1 MNFKINLNWINKI
14 AEDRLWPSLLLG
26 ISIVLLLSFLLIPG
40 GIFTTPRLI
49 IGDVVQKSIKAPL
62 DLTVHDAA
70 TIKKNQKKAEESILS
85 IYDFDANAAV
95 QIEAKLASGFE
106 DMRIAS
112 AEFKRGEINA
122 KTLKPR
128 EAAFV
133 EKLGIPVSAATL
145 KALLSIDYSKDAQD
159 KIIRILTSVMEKGI
173 VPDRYFLE
181 ADKEKGIIIRTIS
194 DNRESHVRNLSNILD
209 VKEANQ
215 QMLSLAASL
224 FPASNNAIKNAASEL
239 CAKILGPNLMFNK
252 IETEARKKEAA
263 ANVKPLFYKIKK
275 GETVLKNNQRVTEEH
290 ITILEEISKYQ
301 KKSYLFQVF
310 FGIIL
315 IVSLI
320 IYTFYR
326 DIMRYRSYLPFDL
339 SKFIL
344 MGTLVVGNVA
354 ITKFFYFLL
363 GAFAE
368 KYEFINNTDII
379 FAIPVVIGPMLT
391 AILFDIHIAIVFSF
405 INSLFMGMLIREE
418 QFYVLFSFIGGIVA
432 AFSVIQCK
440 KRSALQKAGLFVGL
454 INVILIIAINL
465 YNAALFTIKG
475 PLDIAFGVTGGFIA
489 STITAGLLS
498 LLEAPFKITT
508 NFKLLELLDLNQ
520 PILRQLFVVAPGT
533 YHHSMVVSTL
543 SESAAEA
550 VKLNPLLTRVAAYY
564 HDIGKI
570 TKPEYFIEN
579 QMGGVNRHDKLA
591 PSMSSLILISHVKDG
606 VELAKE
612 HNLPK
617 EIIDIIQQHHG
628 TRIVTYFYKKAQEG
642 HNPSLPPINE
652 MDYRYHG
659 PKPQTKIAAII
670 MLADAVEAAS
680 RLLVEPTPSRI
691 SNLVEKIVKD
701 IFIDEQLN
709 ECDLTLKNLSA
720 IKESFTKV
728 LSGIFHHRIDY
739 PGMKISDYGEADEDI
754 DKKQTEKD
762 KGKLREIR
770 RIGQKGSHGTGAY

>member
-1 MNFKINLNWINKI
+1 M
-14 AEDRLWPSLLLG
+14 
-26 ISIVLLLSFLLIPG
+26 
-40 GIFTTPRLI
+40 
-49 IGDVVQKSIKAPL
+49 
-62 DLTVHDAA
+62 HDEA

-95 QIEAKLASGFE
+95 QMQIRLASGFD

-112 AEFKRGEINA
+112 AEYKRGEINA
-122 KTLKPR
+122 KAIQAR
-128 EAAFV
+128 ETAFA

-145 KALLSIDYSKDAQD
+145 KTFLSIDYNKDAQD
-159 KIIRILTSVMEKGI
+159 KLIKILTAVMEKGI
-173 VPDRYFLE
+173 VADRYLLE
-181 ADKEKGIIIRTIS
+181 ADKEKGIIVRTIG
-194 DNRESHVRNLSNILD
+194 DNRESHVRNLANIPD

-215 QMLSLAASL
+215 QLLSLAASL
-224 FPASNNAIKNAASEL
+224 FPASNNALKNAVSEL
-239 CAKILGPNLMFNK
+239 CAKMLGQNLIFNK
-252 IETEARKKEAA
+252 IETEARKKEAV

-275 GETVLKNNQRVTEEH
+275 GEIILKSGQRVTEEH
-290 ITILEEISKYQ
+290 ITILEEIGKYQ
-301 KKSYLFQVF
+301 RKSYLFQVF

-326 DIMRYRSYLPFDL
+326 DIMRYKNYLPFDL
-339 SKFIL
+339 SKFLL
-344 MGTLVVGNVA
+344 MGILLVGNVA

-363 GAFAE
+363 DSFAE

-454 INVILIIAINL
+454 INVFLVIAINL
-465 YNAALFTIKG
+465 YNATLFSIKG
-475 PLDIAFGVTGGFIA
+475 PIDIAFGLSGGFIG
-489 STITAGLLS
+489 SIMVSGLLS
-498 LLEAPFKITT
+498 LLDAPFKITT

-543 SESAAEA
+543 SESAAE
-550 VKLNPLLTRVAAYY
+550 VIKVNPLLTRVAAYY
-564 HDIGKI
+564 HDIGKV
-570 TKPEYFIEN
+570 TKPVYFIEN
-579 QMGGVNRHDKLA
+579 QAGSVNRHDSLI

-612 HNLPK
+612 HRLPK
-617 EIIDIIQQHHG
+617 EIIDIIHQHHG
-628 TRIVTYFYKKAQEG
+628 TRIITYFYRKALED
-642 HNPSLPPINE
+642 HNQSLPPVNE

-680 RLLVEPTPSRI
+680 RLLIEPTPSRI
-691 SNLVEKIVKD
+691 SNLVEKIIKD

-709 ECDLTLKNLSA
+709 ECDLTLKDLRA
-720 IKESFTKV
+720 ITESFIKALT
-728 LSGIFHHRIDY
+728 GIFHHRIDY
-739 PGMKISDYGEADEDI
+739 PGMKISDYSEANEDT
-754 DKKQTEKD
+754 DKKQAEKD
-762 KGKLREIR
+762 KGKIREIR
-770 RIGQKGSHGTGAY
+770 RIGQKGSEGAGTY

>member
-1 MNFKINLNWINKI
+1 MSFKINLNWINKI
-14 AEDRLWPSLLLG
+14 AEDRLWPALLLG

-40 GIFTTPRLI
+40 GIFSTPRLI
-49 IGDVVQKSIKAPL
+49 VGDVVQKSIKAPL
-62 DLTVHDAA
+62 DLIVRDAA

-85 IYDFDANAAV
+85 IYDFDANAAF
-95 QIEAKLASGFE
+95 QIEAKLASGFD

-112 AEFKRGEINA
+112 PEFKRGEINA
-122 KTLKPR
+122 KALKAR

-173 VPDRYFLE
+173 VADRYFLE

-194 DNRESHVRNLSNILD
+194 DNRESHVRSLSNILD

-224 FPASNNAIKNAASEL
+224 FPSSNNPLKNAVSEI
-239 CAKILGPNLMFNK
+239 CAKMLGLNLMFNK
-252 IETEARKKEAA
+252 IETEARKKEAV
-263 ANVKPLFYKIKK
+263 ANVKPLFYKINK
-275 GETVLKNNQRVTEEH
+275 GETILKNGQRVTEEH

-301 KKSYLFQVF
+301 RKSYLFQVF

-326 DIMRYRSYLPFDL
+326 DIMRYKNYLSFDL
-339 SKFIL
+339 SKFLL
-344 MGTLVVGNVA
+344 MGILIVGNVA

-363 GAFAE
+363 GSFAE

-418 QFYVLFSFIGGIVA
+418 QFYVIFSFIGGIVA

-440 KRSALQKAGLFVGL
+440 KRSALQRAGLFVGL
-454 INVILIIAINL
+454 INVLLIIAINL

-475 PLDIAFGVTGGFIA
+475 PLDIAFGISGGFIA
-489 STITAGLLS
+489 STIATGLLS

-570 TKPEYFIEN
+570 NKPEYFIEN
-579 QMGGVNRHDKLA
+579 QMGSVNRHDRLT

-612 HNLPK
+612 HRLPK
-617 EIIDIIQQHHG
+617 EVIDIIHQHHG
-628 TRIVTYFYKKAQEG
+628 TRITTFFYKKALDC
-642 HNPSLPPINE
+642 HNPALPPVNE
-652 MDYRYHG
+652 MDFRYHG

-680 RLLVEPTPSRI
+680 RLLIEPTPSRI

-709 ECDLTLKNLSA
+709 ECDLTLKDLRS
-720 IKESFTKV
+720 ITESFTKS
-728 LSGIFHHRIDY
+728 LTGIFHHRIDY
-739 PGMKISDYGEADEDI
+739 PDMKVSDYGEADENT
-754 DKKQTEKD
+754 DKKQAEKD

-770 RIGQKGSHGTGAY
+770 RIGQKGSHGAGAY

>member
-1 MNFKINLNWINKI
+1 MNLKINLNWINKI
-14 AEDRLWPSLLLG
+14 AEDRLWPTLLLG
-26 ISIVLLLSFLLIPG
+26 VSIVLLLSFLLIPG
-40 GIFTTPRLI
+40 GIFSTPRLI
-49 IGDVVQKSIKAPL
+49 VGDVVQKSIKAPL

-106 DMRIAS
+106 EMLTAS

-122 KTLKPR
+122 KAFKAR

-133 EKLGIPVSAATL
+133 EKIEIPVSAATL
-145 KALLSIDYSKDAQD
+145 KTLLSVDYNKDAQD
-159 KIIRILTSVMEKGI
+159 KIIRILTAVMEKGI
-173 VPDRYFLE
+173 VGDRYFLE

-194 DNRESHVRNLSNILD
+194 DNRESYVRNISNILD
-209 VKEANQ
+209 VKEANK

-224 FPASNNAIKNAASEL
+224 FPSSNNPLKSAVSEI
-239 CAKILGPNLMFNK
+239 CAKMLGPNLMFNK

-275 GETVLKNNQRVTEEH
+275 DEVILKNGQRVTEEH

-301 KKSYLFQVF
+301 RKSYLLQVF

-326 DIMRYRSYLPFDL
+326 DIMRYKNYLSFDL
-339 SKFIL
+339 SKFLL
-344 MGTLVVGNVA
+344 MGILIVGNVA

-363 GAFAE
+363 GSFAE

-405 INSLFMGMLIREE
+405 INSLFMGVLIREE
-418 QFYVLFSFIGGIVA
+418 QFYVIFSFIGGIVA

-440 KRSALQKAGLFVGL
+440 KRSALQRAGLFVGL
-454 INVILIIAINL
+454 INILIIIAINF
-465 YNAALFTIKG
+465 YNATIFTVKG
-475 PLDIAFGVTGGFIA
+475 PLDIAFGITGGFIA
-489 STITAGLLS
+489 STIAAGLLS
-498 LLEAPFKITT
+498 LLESPFKITT

-570 TKPEYFIEN
+570 NKPEYFIEN
-579 QMGGVNRHDKLA
+579 QMGSVNRHDRLA

-612 HNLPK
+612 HRLPK
-617 EIIDIIQQHHG
+617 EIIDIIHQHHG
-628 TRIVTYFYKKAQEG
+628 TRITTFFYKKALDC
-642 HNPSLPPINE
+642 HNPALPPVNE
-652 MDYRYHG
+652 MDFRYHG

-680 RLLVEPTPSRI
+680 RLLIEPTPSRI

-709 ECDLTLKNLSA
+709 ECDLTLKDLRA
-720 IKESFTKV
+720 ITESFIKALT
-728 LSGIFHHRIDY
+728 GIFHHRIDY
-739 PGMKISDYGEADEDI
+739 PDMKISDYSGTYEDT
-754 DKKQTEKD
+754 DKKQAEKN
-762 KGKLREIR
+762 KGKIKEIR
-770 RIGQKGSHGTGAY
+770 RIGQKGSQGAGTY

>member
-1 MNFKINLNWINKI
+1 
-14 AEDRLWPSLLLG
+14 
-26 ISIVLLLSFLLIPG
+26 
-40 GIFTTPRLI
+40 
-49 IGDVVQKSIKAPL
+49 
-62 DLTVHDAA
+62 
-70 TIKKNQKKAEESILS
+70 
-85 IYDFDANAAV
+85 
-95 QIEAKLASGFE
+95 
-106 DMRIAS
+106 
-112 AEFKRGEINA
+112 
-122 KTLKPR
+122 
-128 EAAFV
+128 
-133 EKLGIPVSAATL
+133 
-145 KALLSIDYSKDAQD
+145 
-159 KIIRILTSVMEKGI
+159 
-173 VPDRYFLE
+173 
-181 ADKEKGIIIRTIS
+181 
-194 DNRESHVRNLSNILD
+194 
-209 VKEANQ
+209 
-215 QMLSLAASL
+215 
-224 FPASNNAIKNAASEL
+224 
-239 CAKILGPNLMFNK
+239 
-252 IETEARKKEAA
+252 
-263 ANVKPLFYKIKK
+263 
-275 GETVLKNNQRVTEEH
+275 
-290 ITILEEISKYQ
+290 
-301 KKSYLFQVF
+301 
-310 FGIIL
+310 
-315 IVSLI
+315 
-320 IYTFYR
+320 
-326 DIMRYRSYLPFDL
+326 
-339 SKFIL
+339 
-344 MGTLVVGNVA
+344 
-354 ITKFFYFLL
+354 
-363 GAFAE
+363 
-368 KYEFINNTDII
+368 
-379 FAIPVVIGPMLT
+379 PVVIGPMLA

-405 INSLFMGMLIREE
+405 INSLLMGMLIREE
-418 QFYVLFSFIGGIVA
+418 QFYILFSFIGGIVA

-454 INVILIIAINL
+454 INILIIIAINF
-465 YNAALFTIKG
+465 YNAAIFTVRG

-579 QMGGVNRHDKLA
+579 QMGSVNRHDRLT

-606 VELAKE
+606 IELAKE
-612 HNLPK
+612 HGLPK

-628 TRIVTYFYKKAQEG
+628 TRITTFFYKKALDC
-642 HNPSLPPINE
+642 HNPALPPVNE
-652 MDYRYHG
+652 MDFRYHG

-680 RLLVEPTPSRI
+680 RLLIEPTPSRI

-709 ECDLTLKNLSA
+709 ECDLTLKDLSA

-739 PGMKISDYGEADEDI
+739 PGMKISDYGEADEDT

-770 RIGQKGSHGTGAY
+770 RIGQKGSHGAGTY